1 MSVVTPVV
9 ITVRLLARPAADVI
23 AFAKVTDFPPV
34 DASVADFV
42 RVTSPPYECVPEVV
56 TSALTAVVPVINKF
70 ERPLTAPL
78 TTASLI
84 TVKLCPAPVTVD
96 CVVTAEAVRV
106 MSERS
111 ATAPLYVCA
120 PDDVTSALTAVVPV
134 INKFERPLTA
144 PLTTASLI
152 TVKLCPAPVT
162 VDCVVTADAVRVMS
176 ERSVTAPLYVCA
188 PDDVTS
194 AASCAAPLTE

>member
-1 MSVVTPVV
+1 MFTVGARRSVAPVPVFSAPSTAGPPTGPPTLPVSVVTPVV

-96 CVVTAEAVRV
+96 CVVTA
-106 MSERS
+106 
-111 ATAPLYVCA
+111 
-120 PDDVTSALTAVVPV
+120 
-134 INKFERPLTA
+134 
-144 PLTTASLI
+144 
-152 TVKLCPAPVT
+152 
-162 VDCVVTADAVRVMS
+162 DAVRVMS